1 MAIRGNQRSNRRQ
14 SERQSEAI
22 REAISGNLRLSVAI
36 TSSSPITSTWTK
48 VSSERGI
55 VDDGSFARSLASSL
69 VGSVGTSLPVERNGA
84 VLSTCM
90 LVGSVGTS
98 VPSTDRNQ
106 RQSEAIRG
114 NQRQSEAIRGN
125 QRQSE
130 AISGH
135 ERTVDRSHAKARGQP
150 PRTSQHLTA
159 YLSREQWR
167 RAEHLHAETGLRP
180 FRASLQRAV
189 AVAAL
194 STAPVFARLVRVAST
209 TSSMLKSSVTAASCW
224 ACSPSEMP

>member
-1 MAIRGNQRSNRRQ
+1 M
-14 SERQSEAI
+14 QSEAI
-22 REAISGNLRLSVAI
+22 R
-36 TSSSPITSTWTK
+36 
-48 VSSERGI
+48 
-55 VDDGSFARSLASSL
+55 
-69 VGSVGTSLPVERNGA
+69 
-84 VLSTCM
+84 C
-90 LVGSVGTS
+90 
-98 VPSTDRNQ
+98 NQ
-106 RQSEAIRG
+106 M
-114 NQRQSEAIRGN
+114 
-125 QRQSE
+125 QSE

>member
-1 MAIRGNQRSNRRQ
+1 MAIRGNQRQ
-14 SERQSEAI
+14 SE
-22 REAISGNLRLSVAI
+22 AI

-98 VPSTDRNQ
+98 VPSTDR
-106 RQSEAIRG
+106 

>member
-1 MAIRGNQRSNRRQ
+1 M
-14 SERQSEAI
+14 
-22 REAISGNLRLSVAI
+22 
-36 TSSSPITSTWTK
+36 
-48 VSSERGI
+48 
-55 VDDGSFARSLASSL
+55 
-69 VGSVGTSLPVERNGA
+69 
-84 VLSTCM
+84 
-90 LVGSVGTS
+90 
-98 VPSTDRNQ
+98 
-106 RQSEAIRG
+106 
-114 NQRQSEAIRGN
+114 
-125 QRQSE
+125 QSE

-167 RAEHLHAETGLRP
+167 RTERLHAETGLRP

>member
-1 MAIRGNQRSNRRQ
+1 MQ
-14 SERQSEAI
+14 S
-22 REAISGNLRLSVAI
+22 
-36 TSSSPITSTWTK
+36 
-48 VSSERGI
+48 
-55 VDDGSFARSLASSL
+55 D
-69 VGSVGTSLPVERNGA
+69 
-84 VLSTCM
+84 
-90 LVGSVGTS
+90 
-98 VPSTDRNQ
+98 
-106 RQSEAIRG
+106 
-114 NQRQSEAIRGN
+114 
-125 QRQSE
+125 